1 MPGDHF
7 MALIKFSS
15 GIECPRHSNVPWNV
29 PKGVRTKGAGSYAY
43 RLAPLLIFSFGILMI
58 DIHEIF
64 FSAKILEISIEF
76 RCCNPC
82 CILARCIL
90 VIDDRFEEILYR
102 SRADFAF
109 RTIFHSLLKKVMEN
123 CWTKKLSRDIFLDCI
138 PVLRLHYQMW
148 NIFMV
153 SP

>member
-1 MPGDHF
+1 MLDARWSFHGLNQIFIGDRV
-7 MALIKFSS
+7 SS
-15 GIECPRHSNVPWNV
+15 SFERTVERPKRSTNEGCWILCLPTRTAFNIFLWNSND
-29 PKGVRTKGAGSYAY
+29 RY
-43 RLAPLLIFSFGILMI
+43 
-58 DIHEIF
+58 EIF

-76 RCCNPC
+76 RCNPC
-82 CILARCIL
+82 CIFARCIL

-109 RTIFHSLLKKVMEN
+109 RMIFHSLLKKVVEN